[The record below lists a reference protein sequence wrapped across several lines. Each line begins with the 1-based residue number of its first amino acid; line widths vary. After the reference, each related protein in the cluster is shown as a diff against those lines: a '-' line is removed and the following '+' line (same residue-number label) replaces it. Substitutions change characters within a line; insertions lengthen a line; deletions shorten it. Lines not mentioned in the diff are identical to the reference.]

1 MKNALNIE
9 SKQQKQLPSTLFFT
23 NIRDLLI
30 KLINKPILKD
40 FSENSGNMFSIKDH
54 LIT

>member
-9 SKQQKQLPSTLFFT
+9 SKQQKQLLTLFFT